1 MQHSTTT
8 NDVVDFIRLPC
19 GNSERGRGQYL
30 LTNRCVRKLNVPQ
43 PAGRPSVGLS
53 GVIPTVSFQHTCTHS
68 KLQKKHKKTPLE
80 NHTVRAAI
88 TVLRHTHKPGQCT
101 HHQACRPERTYM
113 HLRSKQ
119 EPTSTMEVLPNS
131 SYLSC
136 RNQATHT
143 QAYTDTSAHFILIK
157 ALPA

>member
-19 GNSERGRGQYL
+19 GYSERGRGQYL
-30 LTNRCVRKLNVPQ
+30 LTNRCVRELNVPQ

-53 GVIPTVSFQHTCTHS
+53 GVIPTFSSQHTCTHS
-68 KLQKKHKKTPLE
+68 KLLKTLV
-80 NHTVRAAI
+80 NHTVCAAI

-119 EPTSTMEVLPNS
+119 EPASTMEVLSNS

-143 QAYTDTSAHFILIK
+143 QAYTVASAHFILIK